1 MFGKMKI
8 KVLFLL
14 LVMPF
19 LFSAP
24 VKANGL
30 AESYCQAYLPMIEQA
45 IYFRNSGIPISVATD
60 MVDSAWDA
68 NKELWNWLRDI
79 VDLTYSDPN
88 LVAGAYQ
95 DGRLYSDC
103 VQQVRGY

>member
-14 LVMPF
+14 LLMPF

-30 AESYCQAYLPMIEQA
+30 AESYCQAYLPMIEQT
-45 IYFRNSGIPISVATD
+45 IYFRNNGIPISVATD
-60 MVDSAWDA
+60 MVDSAWDT

-88 LVAGAYQ
+88 LVADAYR

>member
-14 LVMPF
+14 LLMPF

-30 AESYCQAYLPMIEQA
+30 AESYCQAYLPMI
-45 IYFRNSGIPISVATD
+45 
-60 MVDSAWDA
+60 
-68 NKELWNWLRDI
+68 
-79 VDLTYSDPN
+79 
-88 LVAGAYQ
+88 
-95 DGRLYSDC
+95 
-103 VQQVRGY
+103 